1 MGGDRRGALVRR
13 GEVRGLI
20 LAALRDKPM
29 HGYQVIQELEAQT
42 EGRWRP
48 SAGSIYPTL
57 QLLADEGLVIGE
69 DVDGRRVYSIT
80 EAGRKLA
87 AESGDRSPWTQHGEP
102 TGPDIRGLASAAL
115 QVHRIGSP
123 RARRE
128 AMRIVSEARRE
139 LYRLLSEDEER
150 SADDSAEGSTQV

>member
-1 MGGDRRGALVRR
+1 HGHGRSGFGFGDVLRGDRRGALVRR

-20 LAALRDKPM
+20 LTALKDQPM

-57 QLLADEGLVIGE
+57 QQLTDEGLLTAA
-69 DVDGRRVYSIT
+69 DVEGRRVYSIT
-80 EAGRKLA
+80 DAGRKVA
-87 AESGDRSPWTQHGEP
+87 AESGDRSPWTDQEAP
-102 TGPDIRGLASAAL
+102 SGPDIRGLASAAI
-115 QVHRIGSP
+115 QVQRTGSP

-128 AMRIVSEARRE
+128 ANRIISEARRE
-139 LYRLLSEDEER
+139 
-150 SADDSAEGSTQV
+150 